1 MALLQSNQ
9 GEIGSVIIDFELKG
23 VDGKIYSLESVASKS
38 VIVLI
43 FMCNHCPY
51 VQAVVERFVKI
62 QSKYKDKGVQL
73 IGISSNDVESYPED
87 SFENMKLFSK
97 NRNLN
102 FPYLIDENQSV
113 AKNYDAVCTPDI
125 YVYDSSRILKYRGR
139 LDDNWKDEKSVL
151 KKDLDSAIESVLL
164 NREITFE
171 QVPSMGC
178 SIKWKK

>member
-1 MALLQSNQ
+1 MVLLKSNL
-9 GEIGSVIIDFELKG
+9 GEIGSLAIDFKLKG
-23 VDGKIYSLESVASKS
+23 VNGKIYSLDTFASKS

-51 VQAVVERFVKI
+51 VQAVVNRFVLL
-62 QSKYKDKGVQL
+62 QSKYADKNVQL

-87 SFENMKLFSK
+87 SFENMIVFSK
-97 NRNLN
+97 ERKIN
-102 FPYLIDENQSV
+102 FPYLIDENQST

-139 LDDNWKDEKSVL
+139 LDDNWKEEDKVIR
-151 KKDLDSAIESVLL
+151 KDLESAIESILK
-164 NREITFE
+164 NEEITFE
-171 QVPSMGC
+171 QIPSMGC

>member
-9 GEIGSVIIDFELKG
+9 GEIGSGIIGFELKG
-23 VDGKIYSLESVASKS
+23 ADGKIYSLESVASKS

-51 VQAVVERFVKI
+51 VQAVVDRFVKI

-125 YVYDSSRILKYRGR
+125 YVYDSSRILRYRGR

-151 KKDLDSAIESVLL
+151 KKDLESAIESILL
-164 NREITFE
+164 NREISFE